1 MRGPARRRPALRT
14 VAAVLSVLVAATA
27 LTVPASSAAAASGP
41 SVTPPDTTS
50 TPVDQQSMGAHAQD
64 PASKNELHGN
74 QTPPNGPTDGGGT
87 SKASPLSPSATWS
100 VSAQSGNFSWKYPLR
115 LPPAPGNFVPQ
126 LGLAYSSS
134 AIDGRTSATNNQ
146 PSWVGDGWD
155 LSAGFLERSY
165 IPCADDTMGGTTP
178 PKVGDLCWRSEN
190 ATASYGSHASEL
202 VRDDKNGTWHPRA
215 DDGSRV
221 EQKFGAGNG
230 DDNGEYWKITTV
242 DGTQYLFGSDKD
254 AHSTWTVPVFGD
266 DDKEP
271 CHQTTFD
278 ASHCVQAWR
287 WNLDKVIDRNGNV
300 IKYHY
305 AEETNNYGMDKKDAA
320 TGYVR
325 GGTMTSAEYGL
336 RDDSSDKAS
345 ARIDFTTGNRCVRDS
360 DCTLKS
366 DGTPANKDNWPD
378 VPWDDQCNATP
389 CKDKYSPSFWT
400 TQRLTAITTKVWSA
414 TENKYNDVE
423 SWTLDGQ
430 FPDPGDGEKAALWL
444 KGITHTGLAGGTP
457 VALPP
462 VTFDG
467 KAYPNKVVTDDAF
480 GPLNRYRVVA
490 VNSEAGGIISVNY
503 APSDCTATNVGAIK
517 PESNT
522 LRCFPMTWAKQD
534 FSERTDYF
542 QKYVVA
548 SVAQSDR
555 ISANPE
561 DVTEYQYLDGAAWA
575 FDVSEL
581 AKDKN
586 RNWNQFRGYGRVRIK
601 HGTSDN
607 PSGPITMTE
616 QRFYRG
622 MDGDKQPANSD
633 ERPTGDKLPTAART
647 VSVKDSDGGSRT
659 DDLWL
664 SGQTYETQTHD
675 GTGETVVAKT
685 ITTPDVQGPSATRGT
700 ITAYRVNPG
709 TTKDF
714 TLLAGGGWRTTKKVQ
729 SYDEFGQVTQVDDQ
743 GDTGK
748 TDDDRCTTTAYNRNT
763 DAWLVSL
770 IARTETVATKC
781 GTAPAFPGD
790 AISATRYAYDTTT
803 KITDPPSST
812 AFTDPPSKGNVTRT
826 EVLDQRPAGSTAP
839 TYSLKS
845 TAAYDKYGRAT
856 SAGDALGHV
865 TGTTYSP
872 TTGGPVTSVTTTNPL
887 NQVSTSTLETAYGQP
902 VLQTDVNN
910 RKTEITYDALGRKTE
925 VWLPNRPRS
934 SNTTGNQRFS
944 YSYPPLKNGPVAVR
958 TSQLNPNGTGYNT
971 IVALY
976 DGLLRLRQE
985 QRPAQRG
992 GRLITDTRY
1001 DSQGRNYRTT
1011 KPYFTDSPVDDKLT
1025 VAHVDELTQTSDVNI
1040 PSQEVTTYDGAG
1052 RAVKVTTMGGADELW
1067 HTSTSYGGDRTT
1079 TVPPAGGTATTTFTD
1094 ARGRTT
1100 ELRQYHRT
1108 ATATSTPAD
1117 YDSATAA
1124 DYDSTRYGYTAAG
1137 DQNVLTGPSGTVWR
1151 DEYDLHRRKTKDTDP
1166 DKGITTMTYD
1176 DAGQLLTSTDAK
1188 MTTLAYKYDALGRKI
1203 ELHKDSVAGAKLA
1216 QWTYD
1221 TAVLGKGLPATS
1233 TRYVDGDPAK
1243 AYTTSVVSYNAL
1255 NRPSSQ
1261 TITIPASETG
1271 LAGSYNSKISY
1282 NVDGTFA
1289 GNAYAKIGDLP
1300 AETMTYSYS
1309 DLGVPIKAEGGYN
1322 GTTVKYVSDTDYTRY
1337 GELERLQYGDPH
1349 DPDHGD
1355 PGKRAWI
1362 TQFYDDHTRRPTRTI
1377 VDAEVLAPMQT
1388 DTNYT
1393 YDAAG
1398 NVTSITNAPLQQTA
1412 DTQCFRTDYLQ
1423 RVTEAWTAN
1432 QGCAAD
1438 PSLSATGP
1446 APYWQSFK
1454 YDPAGNRTK
1463 LTEHGAAGNT
1473 VHDYTYPLPTGEQPH
1488 TLSSVNTT
1496 DPAGTT
1502 NTAAFGYDKLGQ
1514 TTARPA
1520 GQKLDWDAEGHLT
1533 QVTEGAKTTKF
1544 VYDADG
1550 NRLIRRDSTGSTVY
1564 LDGEELKYTAA
1575 KTLEP
1580 TRYYLFLSKTIA
1592 VRTIAGLSWLAGDQ
1606 QGTAQVAITAD
1617 TLAVTQRR
1625 QTPFGAPRGAAVAFP
1640 GEKGFVGGTMDAAT
1654 GLTHLGAREY
1664 DPLLGRFLSVD
1675 PAVDTNDPQT
1685 LAAYTYSDNNPIAK
1699 MDPDGR
1705 WWDWIEKAAGWVDQ
1719 HRSAISAGL
1728 SIAAFAI
1735 AMTNPVGWVAGAVVA
1750 LNVAS
1755 SALTALDAVHSIQ
1768 DQNFLG
1774 FGMDLAAAT
1783 LGGYG
1788 GWLKSAGKV
1797 MLGTPKAAA
1806 GALDANLGAGAA
1818 TINAFSAGMAESD
1831 NIKNSREGSPVK
1843 CYNNAPNTL
1852 GLTVPCPQKPPPD
1865 PNDAKYCNGN
1875 DLAKPSCWA
1884 PVPAPAAAGPGRP
1897 GQHHGGVGSGGNY
1910 NSWMND
1916 YTNAIGTPSPGSS
1929 HSQGNVGGNE
1939 VYHVPGKNLYYY

>member
-1 MRGPARRRPALRT
+1 MLGLARNRPARRSTAAALSLLLT
-14 VAAVLSVLVAATA
+14 AALLTATA
-27 LTVPASSAAAASGP
+27 APAAASGP
-41 SVTPPDTTS
+41 SVTPADTKS
-50 TPVDQQSMGAHAQD
+50 TPVGTQVLSGHDLD

-74 QTPPNGPTDGGGT
+74 QTPPTGTQEGAGT

-100 VSAQSGNFSWKYPLR
+100 VSGQSGDFSWKYPLR

-126 LGLAYSSS
+126 LGPAYSSS
-134 AIDGRTSATNNQ
+134 AIDGRTSAANNQ

-165 IPCADDTMGGTTP
+165 IPCADDTMDGTTP

-202 VRDDKNGTWHPRA
+202 VRDDKFGSWRPRA

-254 AHSTWTVPVFGD
+254 ANSTWTVPVFGD

-305 AEETNNYGMDKKDAA
+305 AKETNHYGLDKKDTA
-320 TGYVR
+320 TEYVR
-325 GGTMTSAEYGL
+325 GGTMTYAEYGL
-336 RDDSSDKAS
+336 RDGSTDAAT
-345 ARIDFTTGNRCVRDS
+345 ARIDFTTDKRCVRES

-389 CKDKYSPSFWT
+389 CKDKYSPSFWS
-400 TQRLTAITTKVWSA
+400 TQRLTTITTKVWSA
-414 TENKYNDVE
+414 TEKKYKDVE
-423 SWTLDGQ
+423 SWSLDGQ

-467 KAYPNKVVTDDAF
+467 KPYPNKVVTDDAF
-480 GPLNRYRVVA
+480 GPLNRYRIIA
-490 VNSEAGGIISVNY
+490 VNSETGGIISVNY
-503 APSDCTATNVGAIK
+503 ATPDCTAANIGAIK

-522 LRCFPMTWAKQD
+522 LRCFPMPWAKQD
-534 FSERTDYF
+534 FTERTDYF

-548 SVAQSDR
+548 SVVQSDR

-575 FDVSEL
+575 FDVSEF
-581 AKDKN
+581 AKDKD
-586 RNWNQFRGYGRVRIK
+586 RNWNQFRGYGKVRIK
-601 HGTSDN
+601 HGTSDDL
-607 PSGPITMTE
+607 SGPITMTE

-622 MDGDKQPANSD
+622 MNGDKQPANSG
-633 ERPTGDKLPTAART
+633 ERPTGDKLPTATRS
-647 VSVKDSDGGSRT
+647 VSVKDSADGSRT

-664 SGQTYETQTHD
+664 GGQTYETQTHD
-675 GTGETVVAKT
+675 GTGEDVVTKT
-685 ITTPDVQGPSATRGT
+685 ITTPDVQGPTATRGT
-700 ITAYRVNPG
+700 ITAYRVTPG
-709 TTKDF
+709 TTQDF
-714 TLLAGGGWRTTKKVQ
+714 TKLAGGGWRTTKKVQ
-729 SYDEFGQVTQVDDQ
+729 SYDEFGQVTEVDDQ
-743 GDTGK
+743 GDTEK
-748 TDDDRCTTTAYNRNT
+748 TDDDQCTTTKYNRNT
-763 DAWLVSL
+763 DAWLISL
-770 IARTETVATKC
+770 IGSTETVAKKC
-781 GTAPAFPGD
+781 GTSPTFPDD
-790 AISATRYAYDTTT
+790 AISATRYAYDSTT
-803 KITDPPSST
+803 KITDPPGAT
-812 AFTDPPSKGNVTRT
+812 AFTDPPTKGNVTRT
-826 EVLDQRPAGSTAP
+826 EGLDQRPAGSTAP

-845 TAAYDKYGRAT
+845 TAVYDQYGRAT
-856 SAGDALGHV
+856 SVGDALKNV

-872 TTGGPVTSVTTTNPL
+872 ATGGPVTAVTTTNPL
-887 NQVSTSTLETAYGQP
+887 NQVSTATLETAYGQP

-910 RKTEITYDALGRKTE
+910 RKTEVTYDALGRKTE

-944 YSYPPLKNGPVAVR
+944 YSYPPLRNGPVVVR
-958 TSQLNPNGTGYNT
+958 TSQLNPNGTGYNVT
-971 IVALY
+971 VALY

-1011 KPYFTDSPVDDKLT
+1011 KPYFTDSPVDDQFT
-1025 VAHVDELTQTSDVNI
+1025 VASVDELTQTSDVNI
-1040 PSQEVTTYDGAG
+1040 PSQDVTTYDGAG
-1052 RAVKVTTMGGADELW
+1052 RAVRVTTKGGADDLW

-1079 TVPPAGGTATTTFTD
+1079 TVPPAGGTASTTFTD

-1124 DYDSTRYGYTAAG
+1124 DYDSTRYSYTPAG
-1137 DQNVLTGPSGTVWR
+1137 DQKTLTGPSGTVWS

-1166 DKGITTMTYD
+1166 DKGVTTMTYD
-1176 DAGQLLTSTDAK
+1176 NAGQLLTSTDAK
-1188 MTTLAYKYDALGRKI
+1188 LSTLAYRYDALGRKI
-1203 ELHKDSVAGAKLA
+1203 ELHKDSLTGAKLA

-1221 TAVLGKGLPATS
+1221 TATLGKGLPATS
-1233 TRYVDGDPAK
+1233 TRYLDGDATK
-1243 AYTTSVVSYNAL
+1243 AYTTSVGSYNAL
-1255 NRPSSQ
+1255 NRPASQ
-1261 TITIPASETG
+1261 TVTIPASEPG
-1271 LAGSYNSKISY
+1271 LAGSYTSKITY

-1289 GNAYAKIGDLP
+1289 SNGYAKAGDLP
-1300 AETMTYSYS
+1300 AETMTYAYS
-1309 DLGVPIKAEGGYN
+1309 DLGVPVTAEGGYN
-1322 GTTVKYVSDTDYTRY
+1322 GTTIKYVSDTDYTRY

-1362 TQFYDDHTRRPTRTI
+1362 TQFYDDNTRRPTRTI
-1377 VDAEVLAPMQT
+1377 VDAEVLHPMQT
-1388 DTNYT
+1388 DTSYT
-1393 YDAAG
+1393 YDPAG
-1398 NVTSITNAPLQQTA
+1398 NVTSIRNAPLQQTA

-1432 QGCAAD
+1432 QGCTAD
-1438 PSLSATGP
+1438 PSLSTIDGP

-1454 YDPAGNRTK
+1454 YDLAGNRTK
-1463 LTEHGAAGNT
+1463 LTEHSAAGNT
-1473 VHDYTYPLPTGEQPH
+1473 VRDYTYPAPTGEQPH
-1488 TLSSVNTT
+1488 TLSSVTTT

-1502 NTAAFGYDKLGQ
+1502 STDAFGYDKRGQ

-1533 QVTEGAKTTKF
+1533 QVTEGAKTTTF
-1544 VYDADG
+1544 AYDADG

-1564 LDGEELKYTAA
+1564 LDGEELKYTTA

-1580 TRYYLFLSKTIA
+1580 TRYYLFGGKTIA
-1592 VRTIAGLSWLAGDQ
+1592 VRASAGLSWLAGDQ

-1625 QTPFGAPRGAAVAFP
+1625 QTPFGAPRGAAVVFP
-1640 GEKGFVGGTMDAAT
+1640 GEKGFVGGTTDAAT

-1675 PAVDTNDPQT
+1675 PSVDTKDPQT
-1685 LAAYTYSDNNPIAK
+1685 LAGYPYSDNNPVTK
-1699 MDPDGR
+1699 MDADGR
-1705 WWDWIEKAAGWVDQ
+1705 WWNWLEKTVGWVDQ

-1728 SIAAFAI
+1728 GIVAFAI
-1735 AMTNPVGWVAGAVVA
+1735 SMTNPVGWLAVTAVA
-1750 LNVAS
+1750 LNAAS
-1755 SALTALDAVHSIQ
+1755 SALTALDAVHNIQ
-1768 DQNFLG
+1768 DENFLG
-1774 FGMDLAAAT
+1774 FSMDLAGAV

-1788 GWLKSAGKV
+1788 GWLRSGRKV
-1797 MLGTPKAAA
+1797 LLGVPKAPVNAVDA
-1806 GALDANLGAGAA
+1806 TMGTGAQVVNG
-1818 TINAFSAGMAESD
+1818 FSAGMAESD
-1831 NIKNSREGSPVK
+1831 NIDYSRAGSPAK
-1843 CYNNAPNTL
+1843 PHTCYSTAQGAVN
-1852 GLTVPCPQKPPPD
+1852 VVIPCPQKPPPD

-1875 DLAKPSCWA
+1875 DSAKPACW
-1884 PVPAPAAAGPGRP
+1884 PPPAPAD
-1897 GQHHGGVGSGGNY
+1897 Y
-1910 NSWMND
+1910 NAFMNS
-1916 YTNAIGTPSPGSS
+1916 YLKAIGVPVPRPSSPPPPSS
-1929 HSQGNVGGNE
+1929 APAHSQGNVDGNE
-1939 VYHVPGKNLYYY
+1939 ITHVPGKNLYYY